1 VTAAMPGT
9 APVVAFGETGPLV
22 PCQPGET
29 ILLAGLRAGVPL
41 TYECASGGCGS
52 CRAQLVSGS
61 VTPRWPQAPGLT
73 ERDRR
78 RGNRILMCQ
87 SLPDGPCQVR
97 APQSAVTGAAAEPR
111 PRRLPGQVSKREMLT
126 DDTAQ
131 FIVEAGGD
139 LPYLAGQFVI
149 IEFSDGVR
157 RAYSMSR
164 PACLGD
170 PRRLELLIRAKP
182 GGAGSR
188 WLFAPQ
194 WRALPVTVEGPY
206 GRAYARLPA
215 TRPAACLAGG
225 TGLAPVLA
233 IAEELAAA
241 GGHTVEVYVGVR
253 QAQDLVLAA
262 RLTALRDRGVLIVPV
277 VETGQD
283 QDEHPELG
291 PLRAGLAL
299 DHLATD
305 RPDLSG
311 HDLYIAGPAPMID
324 ATLRR
329 LVRQGTAVADRT
341 FFDRFIA

>member
-1 VTAAMPGT
+1 MPGP
-9 APVVAFGETGPLV
+9 APAVTFDEARP
-22 PCQPGET
+22 PISCQPGET

-52 CRAQLVSGS
+52 CRAQLISGS
-61 VTPRWPQAPGLT
+61 VTSRWPQAPGLT

-87 SLPDGPCQVR
+87 SVPDGPCRLR
-97 APQSAVTGAAAEPR
+97 APEAAVTDAAAEPR

-126 DDTAQ
+126 ADTAQ
-131 FIVEAGGD
+131 FIVEVGED

-149 IEFSDGVR
+149 IEFSDRAR

-164 PACLGD
+164 PAGHGD
-170 PRRLELLIRAKP
+170 PRLLELLIRAKP

-188 WLFAPQ
+188 WLFSPG

-206 GRAYARLPA
+206 GRAYSRLPA

-241 GGHTVEVYVGVR
+241 GGHPVEVYVGAR
-253 QAQDLVLAA
+253 QAEDLVLAA
-262 RLTALRDRGVLIVPV
+262 RLMALRSRGVLIVPV
-277 VETGQD
+277 VETCRD

-299 DHLATD
+299 DHLAVD

-329 LVRQGTAVADRT
+329 LVREGTATADRT